1 VFLPTFSMASD
12 SRSHLQITGIR
23 SALEKRVLPKLR
35 FLESTLQPINRLP
48 KDIFALIPQFFA
60 SEREDYDAF
69 PTNTYLIT
77 MTHVCRSW
85 RTVLLS
91 TPALWTQINFSISK
105 SKQATAFLDRSG
117 EQLIDVYQFIEN
129 ENSAEPFLP
138 TTLRNIHRLRRLEII
153 STHPHLERVLK
164 LFTRSAPELKHLDIM
179 NHLSSTDRDMEFHDT
194 TFGGQLP
201 KLLSLSLHC
210 LRTDF
215 RAFNFPSLARIC
227 FATETRT
234 SVQDLTSFFERCP
247 LLEFIQ
253 ICLFYTPQPP
263 TPPPHKRVRL
273 AALKELKLDGTAS
286 SCGLLDHLILPKC
299 TEMTLR
305 GRLTAEEF
313 DTHSDPAPQIHPSSI
328 DHLPV
333 TRGITN
339 AEAMPNSCI
348 LSGPNGRL
356 RFRCSRGDRDNFDA
370 NYFAFFSPTP
380 ASEIRELSVGAR
392 IELGNG
398 RKPWEQTAA
407 HVRGA
412 FGVLVKVEYL
422 TIFNCKTEPLF
433 AALGATTDDPIP
445 LPELRKLTI
454 YVGYGDL
461 DISTLVRC
469 AEARFGRSR
478 PLGEVTIVFAN
489 ELEADMVPAV
499 ESLRGFVGELNYSVG
514 ETPELKWDSESER
527 NPWAD

>member
-1 VFLPTFSMASD
+1 MASD
-12 SRSHLQITGIR
+12 SRARLQITGIR

-48 KDIFALIPQFFA
+48 KDIFVLIPRYFA
-60 SEREDYDAF
+60 TGREDYDAF
-69 PTNTYLIT
+69 PTNTPLIT

-91 TPALWTQINFSISK
+91 TPALWTQINFSVCK
-105 SKQATAFLDRSG
+105 SQQATAFIDRSG

-129 ENSAEPFLP
+129 ADSAKPFLP
-138 TTLRNIHRLRRLEII
+138 VTLLNIHRLRRLEII
-153 STHPHLERVLK
+153 STHPYLERVLK
-164 LFTRSAPELKHLDIM
+164 LFTKSAPELEHLDIM

-194 TFGGQLP
+194 TFGGRLP

-210 LRTDF
+210 LRTNF
-215 RAFNFPSLARIC
+215 RAFKFPSLTRLC
-227 FATETRT
+227 FATETKT

-263 TPPPHKRVRL
+263 TPPPRQRVRL
-273 AALKELKLDGTAS
+273 PVLKELKLDGTAS
-286 SCGLLDHLILPKC
+286 TCGLLDHLILPKC

-305 GRLTAEEF
+305 GRFTAEEF
-313 DTHSDPAPQIHPSSI
+313 DIHADPPAQIHPSSI

-370 NYFAFFSPTP
+370 NFFTFFSPTP
-380 ASEIRELSVGAR
+380 AFEIRELSVGAR
-392 IELGNG
+392 VELGNG
-398 RKPWEQTAA
+398 RKAWEQTVAQ
-407 HVRGA
+407 VRGA
-412 FGVLVKVEYL
+412 FGALVKLEDL
-422 TIFNCKTEPLF
+422 TIVNCQTEPFF
-433 AALGATTDDPIP
+433 AALGATTDDLVL
-445 LPELRKLTI
+445 LPALRKLTI

-461 DISTLVRC
+461 DASTLVRS
-469 AEARFGRSR
+469 AEERFERSQ
-478 PLGEVTIVFAN
+478 PLGKVTIVFDN
-489 ELEADMVPAV
+489 EPEADVIPAV
-499 ESLRGFVGELNYSVG
+499 ESLRGFVGELNHSVG
-514 ETPELKWDSESER
+514 ETPELRWDSESER
-527 NPWAD
+527 HPWV